1 MFSFRKAIS
10 TFSRNDWSRPN
21 VWFKLNLSLSLLQS
35 SSSVTMASSSWC
47 PCHVYVAGSCPC
59 ALKGKGK
66 GKGKGGKGK
75 GKDGDDEVVEVE
87 GPPPPPPVF
96 FLTVFPPPPPGPP
109 WSPGFRGDRASVVTG
124 WPPAAGPPR
133 VTHEGPETPE
143 AWVARSKPK
152 SFRCLDLWVRHLR
165 DCGLI
170 RHQCQFACNV
180 IEFASPLLDL

>member
-1 MFSFRKAIS
+1 M
-10 TFSRNDWSRPN
+10 
-21 VWFKLNLSLSLLQS
+21 NLSLSLLQS

-47 PCHVYVAGSCPC
+47 HCHVYVAGSCPC

-96 FLTVFPPPPPGPP
+96 LLTIFPPPPPM
-109 WSPGFRGDRASVVTG
+109 SPLLPGLRFGFG
-124 WPPAAGPPR
+124 WPWAPPA

-143 AWVARSKPK
+143 AWVARSRPD

-180 IEFASPLLDL
+180 IEFACPLLGL